1 MKTTTFKALL
11 ILGGLMLTGIQSMH
25 AGITDQ
31 FSNSISNELSHFH
44 IQGLFVIFGI
54 VAAGLSF
61 YFLTHKPVKEEGAL
75 RQKVSYT
82 QQRRQH
88 HRAVIKKTA

>member
-1 MKTTTFKALL
+1 MKTSTLKAIL
-11 ILGGLMLTGIQSMH
+11 ILGGLMLTGIQSMQ

-31 FSNSISNELSHFH
+31 FNNSISNELSHFH
-44 IQGLFVIFGI
+44 VQGLFVIFGI
-54 VAAGLSF
+54 VAAGLTF
-61 YFLTHKPVKEEGAL
+61 YFLTHKSVNEEKTI
-75 RQKVSYT
+75 RHRISYS